1 MTAQFIRPERTL
13 SSYYQ
18 TFLLLLLGLV
28 LLCLASGA
36 AWLLGRRHTQRVY
49 EARLRLLAE
58 RERVAASLHDT
69 LVQSMQGM
77 ILRFQGV
84 GHRLAVDNPERAT
97 IDHILDQADEVLAEG
112 RHQILALRMPVV
124 YGDKLNQ
131 ALAAIGQSLQDN
143 FNIPF
148 RMIVSGRPSPL
159 NGDRSED
166 IYAIVREALYHAYQH
181 TQASSVE
188 LELVYGCEFFTLYVR
203 DNGRET
209 AGPLRGLPAMRDRAA
224 RMAGTVDVL
233 TLPEQGTEM
242 ALKVPGEVC
251 YQTPRKLGWRR
262 LAAWLHQL
270 HH

>member
-1 MTAQFIRPERTL
+1 L
-13 SSYYQ
+13 SLLDQ
-18 TFLLLLLGLV
+18 TPLLLLGL
-28 LLCLASGA
+28 LLIGLASGA
-36 AWLLGRRHTQRVY
+36 AWLLSQRRAQRLY
-49 EARLRLLAE
+49 EDRLRLLAE

-84 GHRLAVDNPERAT
+84 GHRLAADSPERAT

-143 FNIPF
+143 FNLPF
-148 RMIVSGRPSPL
+148 RMIVSGRPAPL

-181 TQASSVE
+181 AQASSIE
-188 LELVYGCEFFTLYVR
+188 LELDYGCQFFSLYVR
-203 DNGRET
+203 DNGRG
-209 AGPLRGLPAMRDRAA
+209 AAAPLRSLAALQERAA
-224 RMAGTVDVL
+224 DLGGTLELL
-233 TLPEQGTEM
+233 TLPEQGSELV
-242 ALKVPGEVC
+242 LKVPGEVC
-251 YQTPRKLGWRR
+251 YQTPRHFGWRH
-262 LAAWLHQL
+262 LTAWLQRS